1 MNRIALSVLS
11 FVLLSTSLP
20 AVPFIRGDANGD
32 TVIDLSDAVRV
43 VLHLFSGVL
52 VDCEDALDVDDNES
66 LDITDSIRILNYI
79 FRGGAAPPAPFPAAG
94 TDPAGASLDCE
105 R

>member
-1 MNRIALSVLS
+1 VRNLDSK
-11 FVLLSTSLP
+11 TSNARPFIYAVAPP
-20 AVPFIRGDANGD
+20 AFIRGDANGD

-94 TDPAGASLDCE
+94 TDPAGAALDCE